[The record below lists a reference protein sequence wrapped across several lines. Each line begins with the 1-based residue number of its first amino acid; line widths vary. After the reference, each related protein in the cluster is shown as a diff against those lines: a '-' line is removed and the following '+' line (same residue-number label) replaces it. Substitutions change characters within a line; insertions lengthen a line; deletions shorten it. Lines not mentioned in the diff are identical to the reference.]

1 MPRPYLCPATLRPAP
16 CDVRPCSLRHATL
29 RPCSLRPAP
38 CDMRPCDL
46 RRTTCDLLALFLLSA
61 AALAFEVN
69 LTRLFSVAQFY
80 HFAFMTVS
88 LALLG
93 FGASGTFLTLAGGI
107 ARRPARALSLLGWG
121 FALTAVGS
129 YGLTLAL
136 PFDSFRV
143 ALDPRQWGILAL
155 HYVALSLPFFCAG
168 AATGLLLSLRRGAV
182 GRTYAANLAGSALG
196 CLLAVLLPSRTGAEG
211 MVLLTAGLGGLSALL
226 FSRPRWP
233 GVLLQMAVIGGL
245 WLTAFHL
252 PPVLEIRLSPYKGL
266 SYALQYPDSRLL
278 FRAWNGV
285 SRVDV
290 VESSLIRS
298 LPGQGIACR
307 GQPPPQRALFV
318 DGDDLSPI
326 THVTDPA
333 ELAPLTD
340 CLLTA
345 LPYRLRP
352 GARTLVLDPRGG
364 WDLWVALAEGA
375 QSVTAV
381 EPNPLVV
388 AAVRAQGAWAGN
400 LYDRPDVAL
409 FVEDGRAFLARAGPE
424 YDVILMALSAPY
436 HPVTSGA
443 YSLAENYRYTVEGF
457 VAAMRRLTDGGLFVV
472 VRWAQSPPS
481 EEVRAFALA
490 VEAVERTGGDPAR
503 SLVALRS
510 YNQVLILAR
519 RGPFTPGELAA
530 IRAFAA
536 ARSLDLVY
544 APDIR
549 PEEANRYNV
558 MPTPEHYLA
567 FVGLMEAEDR
577 ARWLA
582 DYPFDVAP
590 PTDDRPFFGHFFR
603 WRQVPEVLAMAGH
616 IWQPFGGAGYLVLL
630 ALLGIAVVAAGALIL
645 LPLAGRWN
653 GIYPVQGRMN
663 PALQDRAGEW
673 NGIYPVQDRMNPAL
687 QGRMNPALQ
696 DRAGEWKGIYP
707 VQGRMNPALRGRMN
721 PALRL
726 APFGFLG
733 LGFMLVEIPLL
744 QRFILFLGHPAYAMA
759 GVLGALLLFSG
770 LGSLL
775 SARVSPRRALE
786 GVMGVVVLYGLGMP
800 LLSGPLLGLPLWA
813 RAAVTVLGL
822 APLGVAMGMPF
833 PRLLEALQER
843 EPALVPWAWGVN
855 GALSVVA
862 SILAALMALSWG
874 FRAVLLAGAVAYL
887 GARLTSA
894 WAWRSPASGAAEPP
908 DR

>member
-1 MPRPYLCPATLRPAP
+1 MLPA
-16 CDVRPCSLRHATL
+16 
-29 RPCSLRPAP
+29 
-38 CDMRPCDL
+38 
-46 RRTTCDLLALFLLSA
+46 TCDLLALSLLSA
-61 AALAFEVN
+61 ASLAFEVN

-93 FGASGTFLTLAGGI
+93 FGASGTFLSLAGGRI
-107 ARRPARALSLLGWG
+107 RHPERALTLLAWT

-129 YGLTLAL
+129 YGLTQAL

-168 AATGLLLSLRRGAV
+168 AATGLLLSLQRGAV
-182 GRTYAANLAGSALG
+182 GRTYAANLAGSGLG
-196 CLLAVLLPSRTGAEG
+196 CLLAVVLPSRTGAEG

-233 GVLLQMAVIGGL
+233 GTLLQLAVAGGL
-245 WLTAFHL
+245 FLTAFHL

-266 SYALQYPDSRLL
+266 SYALLYPDSRLL
-278 FRAWNGV
+278 FRAWNGI

-307 GQPPPQRALFV
+307 GQPPPQRALFL

-352 GARTLVLDPRGG
+352 GARALVLDPRGG

-375 QSVTAV
+375 RSVTAV

-424 YDVILMALSAPY
+424 YDVILIALPAPY

-443 YSLAENYRYTVEGF
+443 YSLAENYRYTVESF
-457 VAAMRRLTDGGLFVV
+457 VAAMRRLTDGGLFGV
-472 VRWAQSPPS
+472 VRWTQSPPS

-510 YNQVLILAR
+510 YNQMLILAR
-519 RGPFTPGELAA
+519 RGPFTAPELAA
-530 IRAFAA
+530 IRQFAA

-577 ARWLA
+577 TRWLA
-582 DYPFDVAP
+582 AYPFDVAP

-616 IWQPFGGAGYLVLL
+616 VWQPFGGAGYLVPL
-630 ALLGIAVVAAGALIL
+630 ALLGIAVVAAAGLIL
-645 LPLAGRWN
+645 LPLAGQWN
-653 GIYPVQGRMN
+653 GIYPVQDGMNPGLRGRIN

-673 NGIYPVQDRMNPAL
+673 NGIYPVQDGMNPGLRGRINL
-687 QGRMNPALQ
+687 QGR
-696 DRAGEWKGIYP
+696 I
-707 VQGRMNPALRGRMN
+707 N

-775 SARVSPRRALE
+775 SARVPPRRALE
-786 GVMGVVVLYGLGMP
+786 GVVGVVVLYGLGMS
-800 LLSGPLLGLPLWA
+800 LLSGPLLGLPFWA
-813 RAAVTVLGL
+813 RATITGLGL

-833 PRLLEALQER
+833 PRLLGALQER

-862 SILAALMALSWG
+862 SVLAALMALSWG

-887 GARLTSA
+887 GARLTSV
-894 WAWRSPASGAAEPP
+894 WAWGSPASGAAEPP
-908 DR
+908 PR

>member
-1 MPRPYLCPATLRPAP
+1 
-16 CDVRPCSLRHATL
+16 
-29 RPCSLRPAP
+29 
-38 CDMRPCDL
+38 MRDTRDAMRFLP
-46 RRTTCDLLALFLLSA
+46 ALFLLSA
-61 AALAFEVN
+61 ATLALEVN

-93 FGASGTFLTLAGGI
+93 FGASGTFLSLAGGRI
-107 ARRPARALSLLGWG
+107 RHPEHALALLAWG
-121 FALTAVGS
+121 FALSAVGS
-129 YGLTLAL
+129 YGLTQAL

-143 ALDPRQWGILAL
+143 ARNPRQWGILAL

-168 AATGLLLSLRRGAV
+168 AATGLLLSLQRGRV
-182 GRTYAANLAGSALG
+182 GRTYAANLTGSALG
-196 CLLAVLLPSRTGAEG
+196 CLLAVTLPSHTGAEG
-211 MVLLTAGLGGLSALL
+211 MVLLAAALGGLSALL
-226 FSRPRWP
+226 FSRPGRM
-233 GVLLQMAVIGGL
+233 GTLLQLGVAGGL
-245 WLTAFHL
+245 LLSAFRP

-266 SYALQYPDSRLL
+266 SYALRYPDSRLL
-278 FRAWNGV
+278 FRGWNGI

-326 THVTDPA
+326 THVADPA

-352 GARTLVLDPRGG
+352 GARALVLEPRGG

-375 QSVTAV
+375 RSVTAV

-400 LYDRPDVAL
+400 PYDRPGVSP
-409 FVEDGRAFLARAGPE
+409 VMEDGRAFLARAGPQ
-424 YDVILMALSAPY
+424 YDVILMALPAPY

-457 VAAMRRLTDGGLFVV
+457 VAAMRRLADGGLLAA

-490 VEAVERTGGDPAR
+490 VEAVARTGGDPAR

-519 RGPFTPGELAA
+519 RGPFTPPELAA

-567 FVGLMEAEDR
+567 FVGLMRAEDR

-582 DYPFDVAP
+582 DYPFDVSP

-616 IWQPFGGAGYLVLL
+616 VWQPFGGAGYLVVL
-630 ALLGIAVVAAGALIL
+630 ALLGIAVVAAAGLIL
-645 LPLAGRWN
+645 LPLAGRKPRR
-653 GIYPVQGRMN
+653 GQPRRGKACPCPIGQPRRGKACPCPIGQPQGPR
-663 PALQDRAGEW
+663 PEGLPLQ
-673 NGIYPVQDRMNPAL
+673 
-687 QGRMNPALQ
+687 
-696 DRAGEWKGIYP
+696 
-707 VQGRMNPALRGRMN
+707 
-721 PALRL
+721 L

-733 LGFMLVEIPLL
+733 LAFMLVEIPLL

-759 GVLGALLLFSG
+759 GVLGALLFFSG

-775 SARVSPRRALE
+775 SARVSPRRALN
-786 GVMGVVVLYGLGMP
+786 GVVGVVVLYGLGMP
-800 LLSGPLLGLPLWA
+800 LLSGPLLGLPFWA
-813 RAAVTVLGL
+813 RAAVAALGL
-822 APLGVAMGMPF
+822 APLGVTMGMPF

-843 EPALVPWAWGVN
+843 APALVPWAWGVN

-862 SILAALMALSWG
+862 SVLAALMALSWG
-874 FRAVLLAGAVAYL
+874 FRAVLLAGAAAYL
-887 GARLTSA
+887 GARLTAA
-894 WAWRSPASGAAEPP
+894 WAWGSPASGAAEPP
-908 DR
+908 AR

>member
-1 MPRPYLCPATLRPAP
+1 MDNGHTPRTPTGSPVPGTTERRSPQCAPRALRPAI
-16 CDVRPCSLRHATL
+16 CD
-29 RPCSLRPAP
+29 LRPAS
-38 CDMRPCDL
+38 CDL
-46 RRTTCDLLALFLLSA
+46 SALFLLSA
-61 AALAFEVN
+61 ACLAFEVN
-69 LTRLFSVAQFY
+69 LIRLFSVAQFY

-93 FGASGTFLTLAGGI
+93 FGASGTFLSLAGGRI
-107 ARRPARALSLLGWG
+107 RRPERALALLAWG
-121 FALTAVGS
+121 FALGAIGS
-129 YGLTLAL
+129 YGLTQAL

-143 ALDPRQWGILAL
+143 ALDGRQWGILAL
-155 HYVALSLPFFCAG
+155 HYVALSFPFFCAG
-168 AATGLLLSLRRGAV
+168 AATGLLLSLRRGRV
-182 GRTYAANLAGSALG
+182 GRTYAANLTGSALG
-196 CLLAVLLPSRTGAEG
+196 CLLAVVAPSYTGAEG
-211 MVLLTAGLGGLSALL
+211 MVLLTAALGGLSALL
-226 FSRPRWP
+226 FSRSRWP
-233 GVLLQMAVIGGL
+233 AALLQSALVGGL
-245 WLTAFHL
+245 LLTAFRP
-252 PPVLEIRLSPYKGL
+252 PPVLEIRFSPYKGL

-278 FRAWNGV
+278 LRAWNGI

-326 THVTDPA
+326 THVSDPT
-333 ELAPLTD
+333 EPAPLTD

-352 GARTLVLDPRGG
+352 GARALVLDPRGG

-375 QSVTAV
+375 RSVTAV

-388 AAVRAQGAWAGN
+388 AAVRAQGAWAGD
-400 LYDRPDVAL
+400 LYNRPDVAL

-424 YDVILMALSAPY
+424 YDVILFALSAPY

-457 VAAMRRLTDGGLFVV
+457 VAAMRRLTDDGLLVV

-519 RGPFTPGELAA
+519 RGPFTAPELAA
-530 IRAFAA
+530 IREFAA

-558 MPTPEHYLA
+558 MPTPDHYLA
-567 FVGLMEAEDR
+567 FVGLLEAEDR

-590 PTDDRPFFGHFFR
+590 STDDRPFFGHFFR
-603 WRQVPEVLAMAGH
+603 WRQMPEVLAMAGH
-616 IWQPFGGAGYLVLL
+616 VWQPFGGAGYLVPL
-630 ALLGIAVVAAGALIL
+630 ALLGIAVAAAVVLIL
-645 LPLAGRWN
+645 LPLAGRKTV
-653 GIYPVQGRMN
+653 GAGLAPAPGGQPRGKQPQGL
-663 PALQDRAGEW
+663 PLQ
-673 NGIYPVQDRMNPAL
+673 
-687 QGRMNPALQ
+687 
-696 DRAGEWKGIYP
+696 
-707 VQGRMNPALRGRMN
+707 
-721 PALRL
+721 L

-733 LGFMLVEIPLL
+733 LAFMLVEIPLL

-759 GVLGALLLFSG
+759 GVLGALLFFSG

-775 SARVSPRRALE
+775 SARVPPRWALG
-786 GVMGVVVLYGLGMP
+786 GVVGVVVLYGLGMP
-800 LLSGPLLGLPLWA
+800 LLSGPLLGLPFWA
-813 RAAVTVLGL
+813 RAAVTGLGL
-822 APLGVAMGMPF
+822 APLGIAMGMPF
-833 PRLLEALQER
+833 PRLLGALQER

-862 SILAALMALSWG
+862 SVLAALMALSWG
-874 FRAVLLAGAVAYL
+874 FRVVLIAGAAAYL

-894 WAWRSPASGAAEPP
+894 WAWRSPASGAAGPLA
-908 DR
+908 R

>member
-1 MPRPYLCPATLRPAP
+1 MDNGPAPRSPNGSPAASVTERRPPRHAPRALCPATRDPRPAP
-16 CDVRPCSLRHATL
+16 CDLP
-29 RPCSLRPAP
+29 
-38 CDMRPCDL
+38 
-46 RRTTCDLLALFLLSA
+46 ALFILSTA
-61 AALAFEVN
+61 CLAFEVN

-93 FGASGTFLTLAGGI
+93 FGASGTFLSLAGGWI
-107 ARRPARALSLLGWG
+107 RRPERALALLAWG
-121 FALTAVGS
+121 FALGAVGS
-129 YGLTLAL
+129 YGLTQAL

-143 ALDPRQWGILAL
+143 ALDGRQWGILAL
-155 HYVALSLPFFCAG
+155 HYVALSLPFFCVG
-168 AATGLLLSLRRGAV
+168 AATGLLLSLQRGRV
-182 GRTYAANLAGSALG
+182 GRTYAANLTGSALG
-196 CLLAVLLPSRTGAEG
+196 CLLAVVAPSRTGAEG
-211 MVLLTAGLGGLSALL
+211 MVLLTAALGGLSALL
-226 FSRPRWP
+226 FSRSRGPAA
-233 GVLLQMAVIGGL
+233 LLQSVLVGGL
-245 WLTAFHL
+245 LLMAFRP
-252 PPVLEIRLSPYKGL
+252 PPVLEIRLSPYRGL

-278 FRAWNGV
+278 LRAWNGV

-326 THVTDPA
+326 THVSDPA

-375 QSVTAV
+375 GSVTAV

-388 AAVRAQGAWAGN
+388 AAVRAQGAWAGD
-400 LYDRPDVAL
+400 LYDRPEVDL

-424 YDVILMALSAPY
+424 YEVILMALSAPY

-457 VAAMRRLTDGGLFVV
+457 VAAMRRLTDSGLLAV

-490 VEAVERTGGDPAR
+490 LEAVERTGGDPAQ

-519 RGPFTPGELAA
+519 RGPFTAPELAA
-530 IRAFAA
+530 IREFAA
-536 ARSLDLVY
+536 ARSLDLAY

-549 PEEANRYNV
+549 PEEANRYNI

-590 PTDDRPFFGHFFR
+590 PTDDCPFFGHFFR
-603 WRQVPEVLAMAGH
+603 WRQMPEVLAMAGH

-630 ALLGIAVVAAGALIL
+630 ALLGIAVVAAVVLIL
-645 LPLAGRWN
+645 LPLSGRKT
-653 GIYPVQGRMN
+653 V
-663 PALQDRAGEW
+663 RAGPA
-673 NGIYPVQDRMNPAL
+673 PVPGGQPQRLPL
-687 QGRMNPALQ
+687 Q
-696 DRAGEWKGIYP
+696 
-707 VQGRMNPALRGRMN
+707 
-721 PALRL
+721 L

-733 LGFMLVEIPLL
+733 LAFMLVEIPLL

-759 GVLGALLLFSG
+759 GVLGALLLSSG

-775 SARVSPRRALE
+775 SERVPLHRALG
-786 GVMGVVVLYGLGMP
+786 GVVGMVVLYGLGMP
-800 LLSGPLLGLPLWA
+800 LLSGPLLGLPFWA
-813 RAAVTVLGL
+813 RAAATALGL
-822 APLGVAMGMPF
+822 APLGIAMGMPF
-833 PRLLEALQER
+833 PRLLGALQER

-862 SILAALMALSWG
+862 SVLAALMALSWG
-874 FRAVLLAGAVAYL
+874 FRAVLIAGAAAYL
-887 GARLTSA
+887 GAWLTSA
-894 WAWRSPASGAAEPP
+894 WAWRSPASGAAGPLA
-908 DR
+908 R

>member
-1 MPRPYLCPATLRPAP
+1 
-16 CDVRPCSLRHATL
+16 
-29 RPCSLRPAP
+29 
-38 CDMRPCDL
+38 MR
-46 RRTTCDLLALFLLSA
+46 RATCDLLALSLLSA
-61 AALAFEVN
+61 ASLAFEVN

-93 FGASGTFLTLAGGI
+93 FGASGTFLSLAGGRI
-107 ARRPARALSLLGWG
+107 RHPERALTLLAWT

-129 YGLTLAL
+129 YGLTQAL

-168 AATGLLLSLRRGAV
+168 AATGLLLSLQRGAV
-182 GRTYAANLAGSALG
+182 GRTYAANLAGSGLG
-196 CLLAVLLPSRTGAEG
+196 CLLAVVLPSRTGAEG

-233 GVLLQMAVIGGL
+233 GTLLQLAVAGGL
-245 WLTAFHL
+245 FLTAFHL

-266 SYALQYPDSRLL
+266 SYALLYPDSRLL
-278 FRAWNGV
+278 FRAWNGI

-352 GARTLVLDPRGG
+352 GARALVLDPRGG

-375 QSVTAV
+375 RSVTAV

-424 YDVILMALSAPY
+424 YDVILIALPAPY

-443 YSLAENYRYTVEGF
+443 YSLAENYRYTVESF
-457 VAAMRRLTDGGLFVV
+457 VAAMRRLTDGGLFGV
-472 VRWAQSPPS
+472 VRWTQSPPS

-510 YNQVLILAR
+510 YNQMLILAR
-519 RGPFTPGELAA
+519 RGPFTAPELAA
-530 IRAFAA
+530 IRQFAA

-577 ARWLA
+577 TRWLA
-582 DYPFDVAP
+582 AYPFDVAP

-616 IWQPFGGAGYLVLL
+616 VWQPFGGAGYLVPL
-630 ALLGIAVVAAGALIL
+630 ALLGIAVVAAAGLIL
-645 LPLAGRWN
+645 LPLAG
-653 GIYPVQGRMN
+653 Q
-663 PALQDRAGEW
+663 W
-673 NGIYPVQDRMNPAL
+673 NGIYPVQDGMNPGLRGRINL
-687 QGRMNPALQ
+687 QGR
-696 DRAGEWKGIYP
+696 I
-707 VQGRMNPALRGRMN
+707 N

-775 SARVSPRRALE
+775 SARVPPRRALE
-786 GVMGVVVLYGLGMP
+786 GVVGVVVLYGLGMS
-800 LLSGPLLGLPLWA
+800 LLSGPLLGLPFWA
-813 RAAVTVLGL
+813 RATITGLGL

-833 PRLLEALQER
+833 PRLLGALQER

-862 SILAALMALSWG
+862 SVLAALMALSWG

-887 GARLTSA
+887 GARLTSV
-894 WAWRSPASGAAEPP
+894 WAWGSPASGAAEPP
-908 DR
+908 PR

>member
-1 MPRPYLCPATLRPAP
+1 M
-16 CDVRPCSLRHATL
+16 PCSLL
-29 RPCSLRPAP
+29 G
-38 CDMRPCDL
+38 
-46 RRTTCDLLALFLLSA
+46 LFLLSA
-61 AALAFEVN
+61 ATLAFEVN
-69 LTRLFSVAQFY
+69 LVRLFSVSQFY

-93 FGASGTFLTLAGGI
+93 FGASGTFLSLAGGRI
-107 ARRPARALSLLGWG
+107 RRPERALALLAWG
-121 FALTAVGS
+121 FALSAVGA
-129 YGLTLAL
+129 YGLTQAL

-143 ALDPRQWGILAL
+143 TLDPGQWGILTL

-168 AATGLLLSLRRGAV
+168 AATGLLLAIRRGQV

-196 CLLAVLLPSRTGAEG
+196 CLLAVVVPSRTGAEG
-211 MVLLTAGLGGLSALL
+211 MVFLTAALGGLSALL
-226 FSRPRWP
+226 FYRPRWP
-233 GVLLQMAVIGGL
+233 GALVQWLVAGGL
-245 WLTAFHL
+245 VLTAFRL

-278 FRAWNGV
+278 LRAWNGI

-326 THVTDPA
+326 THVSDPA

-352 GARTLVLDPRGG
+352 GARALVLDPRGG

-375 QSVTAV
+375 RSVTAV

-409 FVEDGRAFLARAGPE
+409 FIEDGRAFLARAGPE
-424 YDVILMALSAPY
+424 YDVVLLALPSPY

-457 VAAMRRLTDGGLFVV
+457 VAAMRRLAEGGLLVV

-490 VEAVERTGGDPAR
+490 VEAVEQTGGNPKR

-519 RGPFTPGELAA
+519 RGPFTPPELATV
-530 IRAFAA
+530 RAFAA

-558 MPTPEHYLA
+558 MPTPEHYRA
-567 FVGLMEAEDR
+567 FVGLMEAEDQ

-582 DYPFDVAP
+582 DYPFDVSP

-603 WRQVPEVLAMAGH
+603 WRQIPEVLAMAGH
-616 IWQPFGGAGYLVLL
+616 IWQPFGGAGYLVPL
-630 ALLGIAVVAAGALIL
+630 ALLGIAVGAAVVLIL
-645 LPLAGRWN
+645 MPLAGGQPAGRQPA
-653 GIYPVQGRMN
+653 GRQPAGGQPQGL
-663 PALQDRAGEW
+663 P
-673 NGIYPVQDRMNPAL
+673 
-687 QGRMNPALQ
+687 
-696 DRAGEWKGIYP
+696 
-707 VQGRMNPALRGRMN
+707 
-721 PALRL
+721 LRL

-733 LGFMLVEIPLL
+733 LAFMLVEIPLL

-775 SARVSPRRALE
+775 SARVPPRRALE
-786 GVMGVVVLYGLGMP
+786 GVVGVVVLYGLGMP
-800 LLSGPLLGLPLWA
+800 LFSGPLLGLPFGA
-813 RAAVTVLGL
+813 RAAVAALGL
-822 APLGVAMGMPF
+822 APLGLAMGMPF
-833 PRLLEALQER
+833 PRLLGALQER

-862 SILAALMALSWG
+862 SVLAALMALSWG
-874 FRAVLLAGAVAYL
+874 FRAVLLAGAAAYL
-887 GARLTSA
+887 GAWLTSA
-894 WAWRSPASGAAEPP
+894 WAWRSPASGTAEPP
-908 DR
+908 AR

>member
-1 MPRPYLCPATLRPAP
+1 
-16 CDVRPCSLRHATL
+16 
-29 RPCSLRPAP
+29 
-38 CDMRPCDL
+38 MR
-46 RRTTCDLLALFLLSA
+46 RATCDLLALSLLSA
-61 AALAFEVN
+61 ASLAFEVN

-93 FGASGTFLTLAGGI
+93 FGASGTFLSLAGGRI
-107 ARRPARALSLLGWG
+107 RHPERALTLLAWT

-129 YGLTLAL
+129 YGLTQAL

-196 CLLAVLLPSRTGAEG
+196 CLLAVVLPSRTGAEG

-233 GVLLQMAVIGGL
+233 GTLLQLAVAGGL
-245 WLTAFHL
+245 FLTAFHL

-266 SYALQYPDSRLL
+266 SYALLYPDSRLL
-278 FRAWNGV
+278 FRAWNGI

-352 GARTLVLDPRGG
+352 GARALVLDPRGG

-375 QSVTAV
+375 RSVTAV

-424 YDVILMALSAPY
+424 YDVILMALPAPY

-457 VAAMRRLTDGGLFVV
+457 VAAMRRLTDGGLFGV
-472 VRWAQSPPS
+472 VRWTQSPPS

-490 VEAVERTGGDPAR
+490 VEAVERTGGDPER

-519 RGPFTPGELAA
+519 RGPFTAPELAA
-530 IRAFAA
+530 IRQFAA

-582 DYPFDVAP
+582 AYPFDVAP

-616 IWQPFGGAGYLVLL
+616 VWQPFGGAGYLVPL
-630 ALLGIAVVAAGALIL
+630 ALLGIAVVAAAGLIL

-653 GIYPVQGRMN
+653 RGRIN
-663 PALQDRAGEW
+663 PALRDRAGEW
-673 NGIYPVQDRMNPAL
+673 NGIYPVQD
-687 QGRMNPALQ
+687 GINPALQ
-696 DRAGEWKGIYP
+696 DRINP
-707 VQGRMNPALRGRMN
+707 VLQDRIN

-775 SARVSPRRALE
+775 SARVPPRRALE
-786 GVMGVVVLYGLGMP
+786 GVVGVVVLYGLGMS
-800 LLSGPLLGLPLWA
+800 LLSGPLLGLPFWA
-813 RAAVTVLGL
+813 RAAVTGLGL

-833 PRLLEALQER
+833 PRLLGALQER

-862 SILAALMALSWG
+862 SVLAALMALSWG

-894 WAWRSPASGAAEPP
+894 WAWGSPASGAAEPP
-908 DR
+908 PR

>member
-1 MPRPYLCPATLRPAP
+1 
-16 CDVRPCSLRHATL
+16 
-29 RPCSLRPAP
+29 
-38 CDMRPCDL
+38 MR
-46 RRTTCDLLALFLLSA
+46 RATCDLLALSLLSA
-61 AALAFEVN
+61 ASLAFEVN

-93 FGASGTFLTLAGGI
+93 FGASGTFLSLAGGRI
-107 ARRPARALSLLGWG
+107 RHPERALTLLAWT

-129 YGLTLAL
+129 YGLTQAL

-196 CLLAVLLPSRTGAEG
+196 CLLAVVLPSRTGAEG

-233 GVLLQMAVIGGL
+233 GTLLQLAVAGGL
-245 WLTAFHL
+245 FLTAFHL

-266 SYALQYPDSRLL
+266 SYALLYPDSRLL
-278 FRAWNGV
+278 FRAWNGI

-352 GARTLVLDPRGG
+352 GARALVLDPRGG

-375 QSVTAV
+375 RSVTAV

-424 YDVILMALSAPY
+424 YDVILMALPAPY

-457 VAAMRRLTDGGLFVV
+457 VAAMRRLTDGGLFGV
-472 VRWAQSPPS
+472 VRWTQSPPS

-490 VEAVERTGGDPAR
+490 VEAVERTGGDPAW

-519 RGPFTPGELAA
+519 RGPFTAPELAA
-530 IRAFAA
+530 IRQFAA

-582 DYPFDVAP
+582 AYPFDVAP

-616 IWQPFGGAGYLVLL
+616 VWQPFGGAGYLVPL
-630 ALLGIAVVAAGALIL
+630 ALLGIAVVAAAGLIL

-653 GIYPVQGRMN
+653 RGRIN
-663 PALQDRAGEW
+663 PALRDRAGEW
-673 NGIYPVQDRMNPAL
+673 NGIYPVQD
-687 QGRMNPALQ
+687 GINPALQ
-696 DRAGEWKGIYP
+696 DRINP
-707 VQGRMNPALRGRMN
+707 VLQDRIN

-775 SARVSPRRALE
+775 SARVPPRRALE
-786 GVMGVVVLYGLGMP
+786 GVVGVVVLYGLGMS
-800 LLSGPLLGLPLWA
+800 LLSGPLLGLPFWA
-813 RAAVTVLGL
+813 RAAVTGLGL

-833 PRLLEALQER
+833 PRLLGALQER

-862 SILAALMALSWG
+862 SVLAALMALSWG

-894 WAWRSPASGAAEPP
+894 WAWESPASGAAEPP
-908 DR
+908 PR

>member
-1 MPRPYLCPATLRPAP
+1 
-16 CDVRPCSLRHATL
+16 
-29 RPCSLRPAP
+29 
-38 CDMRPCDL
+38 MR
-46 RRTTCDLLALFLLSA
+46 RATCDLLALSLLSA
-61 AALAFEVN
+61 ASLAFEVN

-93 FGASGTFLTLAGGI
+93 FGASGTFLSLAGGRI
-107 ARRPARALSLLGWG
+107 RHPERALTLLAWT

-129 YGLTLAL
+129 YGLTQAL

-168 AATGLLLSLRRGAV
+168 AATGLLLSLQRGAV
-182 GRTYAANLAGSALG
+182 GRTYAANLAGSGLG
-196 CLLAVLLPSRTGAEG
+196 CLLAVVLPSRTGAEG

-233 GVLLQMAVIGGL
+233 GTLLQLAVAGGL
-245 WLTAFHL
+245 FLIAFHL

-266 SYALQYPDSRLL
+266 SYALLYPDSRLL
-278 FRAWNGV
+278 FRAWNGI

-352 GARTLVLDPRGG
+352 GARALVLDPRGG

-375 QSVTAV
+375 RSVTAV

-424 YDVILMALSAPY
+424 YDVILIALPAPY

-443 YSLAENYRYTVEGF
+443 YSLAENYRYTVESF
-457 VAAMRRLTDGGLFVV
+457 VAAMRRLTDGGLFGV
-472 VRWAQSPPS
+472 VRWTQSPPS

-519 RGPFTPGELAA
+519 RGPFTAPELAA
-530 IRAFAA
+530 IRQFAA

-577 ARWLA
+577 TRWLA
-582 DYPFDVAP
+582 AYPFDVAP

-616 IWQPFGGAGYLVLL
+616 VWQPFGGAGYLVPL
-630 ALLGIAVVAAGALIL
+630 ALLGIAVVAAAGLIL
-645 LPLAGRWN
+645 LPLAGQWN
-653 GIYPVQGRMN
+653 GIYPVQDGMNPGLRGRIN

-673 NGIYPVQDRMNPAL
+673 NGIYPVQDGMNPGLRGRINL
-687 QGRMNPALQ
+687 QGR
-696 DRAGEWKGIYP
+696 I
-707 VQGRMNPALRGRMN
+707 N

-775 SARVSPRRALE
+775 SARVPPRRALE
-786 GVMGVVVLYGLGMP
+786 GVVGVVVLYGLGMS
-800 LLSGPLLGLPLWA
+800 LLSGPLLGLPFWA
-813 RAAVTVLGL
+813 RATITGLGL

-833 PRLLEALQER
+833 PRLLGALQER

-862 SILAALMALSWG
+862 SVLAALMALSWG

-894 WAWRSPASGAAEPP
+894 WAWGSPASGAAEPP
-908 DR
+908 PR

>member
-1 MPRPYLCPATLRPAP
+1 MNEGHVPRRSAFRPVGSVAECHPPRPAP
-16 CDVRPCSLRHATL
+16 RDF
-29 RPCSLRPAP
+29 
-38 CDMRPCDL
+38 
-46 RRTTCDLLALFLLSA
+46 LALFLLSA
-61 AALAFEVN
+61 ASLAFEVN

-93 FGASGTFLTLAGGI
+93 FGASGTFLSLAEGI
-107 ARRPARALSLLGWG
+107 ARRPGRALSLLGWG
-121 FALTAVGS
+121 FAITAVGS
-129 YGLTLAL
+129 CGLTQAL

-143 ALDPRQWGILAL
+143 ALDPRQWGVLAL

-196 CLLAVLLPSRTGAEG
+196 CLLAVTLPSLTGAEG
-211 MVLLTAGLGGLSALL
+211 MVFLTAGLGGLSALL
-226 FSRPRWP
+226 FSRSRPP
-233 GVLLQMAVIGGL
+233 GALLQLAVAGGL

-278 FRAWNGV
+278 FRAWNGI

-290 VESSLIRS
+290 LESSLVRS

-307 GQPPPQRALFV
+307 GQPPPQRGLFV
-318 DGDDLSPI
+318 DGDDLSPV
-326 THVTDPA
+326 THVTGPA
-333 ELAPLTD
+333 ELALLTD

-352 GARTLVLDPRGG
+352 GAQVLVLDPRGG
-364 WDLWVALAEGA
+364 WDLWVAQALGA
-375 QSVTAV
+375 RSVTAV

-388 AAVRAQGAWAGN
+388 AAVRAQGAWAGD
-400 LYDRPDVAL
+400 LYDRPDVTL

-457 VAAMRRLTDGGLFVV
+457 VAAMRRLTDGGLLAV

-536 ARSLDLVY
+536 ARSLDLAY

-567 FVGLMEAEDR
+567 FVGLMETEDR

-582 DYPFDVAP
+582 DYPFEVSP

-603 WRQVPEVLAMAGH
+603 WRQMPEVLAMAGH
-616 IWQPFGGAGYLVLL
+616 VWQPFGGAGYLVVL

-645 LPLAGRWN
+645 LPLAGRKPA
-653 GIYPVQGRMN
+653 GQPQGL
-663 PALQDRAGEW
+663 PLH
-673 NGIYPVQDRMNPAL
+673 L
-687 QGRMNPALQ
+687 T
-696 DRAGEWKGIYP
+696 
-707 VQGRMNPALRGRMN
+707 
-721 PALRL
+721 
-726 APFGFLG
+726 PFGFLG

-775 SARVSPRRALE
+775 SARVPPRRALE
-786 GVMGVVVLYGLGMP
+786 GVVGVVVLYGLGMS
-800 LLSGPLLGLPLWA
+800 LLSGPLLGLPFWA
-813 RAAVTVLGL
+813 RATVTSLGL
-822 APLGVAMGMPF
+822 APLGIAMGMPF
-833 PRLLEALQER
+833 PRLLGALQEQ

-862 SILAALMALSWG
+862 SVLAALMALSWG

-894 WAWRSPASGAAEPP
+894 WAWRSPASDVAGPP
-908 DR
+908 AR

>member
-1 MPRPYLCPATLRPAP
+1 MLLA
-16 CDVRPCSLRHATL
+16 
-29 RPCSLRPAP
+29 
-38 CDMRPCDL
+38 
-46 RRTTCDLLALFLLSA
+46 LALFLLSA
-61 AALAFEVN
+61 ASLAFEVN

-93 FGASGTFLTLAGGI
+93 FGASGTFLSLAGGRI
-107 ARRPARALSLLGWG
+107 RHPERALTLLAWT

-129 YGLTLAL
+129 YGLTQAL

-168 AATGLLLSLRRGAV
+168 AATGLLLSLQRGAV
-182 GRTYAANLAGSALG
+182 GRTYAANLAGSGLG
-196 CLLAVLLPSRTGAEG
+196 CLLAVVLPSRTGAEG

-233 GVLLQMAVIGGL
+233 GTLLQLAVAGGL
-245 WLTAFHL
+245 FLTAFHL

-266 SYALQYPDSRLL
+266 SYALLYPDSRLL
-278 FRAWNGV
+278 FRAWNGI

-352 GARTLVLDPRGG
+352 EARALVLDPRGG

-375 QSVTAV
+375 RSVTAV

-424 YDVILMALSAPY
+424 YDVILMALPAPY

-457 VAAMRRLTDGGLFVV
+457 VAAMRRLTDGGLFGV
-472 VRWAQSPPS
+472 VRWTQSPPS

-519 RGPFTPGELAA
+519 RGPFTAPELAA
-530 IRAFAA
+530 IRQFAA

-582 DYPFDVAP
+582 AYPFDVAP

-616 IWQPFGGAGYLVLL
+616 VWQPFGGAGYLVPL
-630 ALLGIAVVAAGALIL
+630 ALLGIAVVAAAGLIL

-653 GIYPVQGRMN
+653 GIYPVQDGMNPGLRGRIN

-673 NGIYPVQDRMNPAL
+673 NGIYPVQDGMNPGLRGRINPAL
-687 QGRMNPALQ
+687 QGR
-696 DRAGEWKGIYP
+696 I
-707 VQGRMNPALRGRMN
+707 N

-775 SARVSPRRALE
+775 SARVPPRRALE
-786 GVMGVVVLYGLGMP
+786 GVVGVVVLYGLGMS
-800 LLSGPLLGLPLWA
+800 LLSGPLLGLPFWA
-813 RAAVTVLGL
+813 RAAITGLGL

-833 PRLLEALQER
+833 PRLLGALQER

-862 SILAALMALSWG
+862 SVLAALMALSWG

-894 WAWRSPASGAAEPP
+894 WAWGSPASGAAEPP
-908 DR
+908 PR

>member
-1 MPRPYLCPATLRPAP
+1 
-16 CDVRPCSLRHATL
+16 
-29 RPCSLRPAP
+29 
-38 CDMRPCDL
+38 MR
-46 RRTTCDLLALFLLSA
+46 RATCDLLALSLLSA
-61 AALAFEVN
+61 ASLAFEVN

-93 FGASGTFLTLAGGI
+93 FGASGTFLSLAGGRI
-107 ARRPARALSLLGWG
+107 RHPERALTLLAWT

-129 YGLTLAL
+129 YGLTQAL

-168 AATGLLLSLRRGAV
+168 AATGLLLSLQRGAV
-182 GRTYAANLAGSALG
+182 GRTYAANLAGSGLG
-196 CLLAVLLPSRTGAEG
+196 CLLAVVLPSRTGAEG

-233 GVLLQMAVIGGL
+233 GTLLQLAVAGGL
-245 WLTAFHL
+245 FLTAFHL

-266 SYALQYPDSRLL
+266 SYALLYPDSRLL
-278 FRAWNGV
+278 FRAWNGI

-307 GQPPPQRALFV
+307 GQPPPQRALFL

-352 GARTLVLDPRGG
+352 GARALVLDPRGG

-375 QSVTAV
+375 RSVTAV

-424 YDVILMALSAPY
+424 YDVILIALPAPY

-443 YSLAENYRYTVEGF
+443 YSLAENYRYTVESF
-457 VAAMRRLTDGGLFVV
+457 VAAMRRLTDGGLFGV
-472 VRWAQSPPS
+472 VRWTQSPPS

-510 YNQVLILAR
+510 YNQMLILAR
-519 RGPFTPGELAA
+519 RGPFTAPELAA
-530 IRAFAA
+530 IRQFAA

-577 ARWLA
+577 TRWLA
-582 DYPFDVAP
+582 AYPFDVAP

-616 IWQPFGGAGYLVLL
+616 VWQPFGGAGYLVPL
-630 ALLGIAVVAAGALIL
+630 ALLGIAVVAAAGLIL
-645 LPLAGRWN
+645 LPLAG
-653 GIYPVQGRMN
+653 Q
-663 PALQDRAGEW
+663 W
-673 NGIYPVQDRMNPAL
+673 NGIYPVQDGMNPGLRGRINL
-687 QGRMNPALQ
+687 QGR
-696 DRAGEWKGIYP
+696 I
-707 VQGRMNPALRGRMN
+707 N

-775 SARVSPRRALE
+775 SARVPPRRALE
-786 GVMGVVVLYGLGMP
+786 GVVGVVVLYGLGMS
-800 LLSGPLLGLPLWA
+800 LLSGPLLGLPFWA
-813 RAAVTVLGL
+813 RATITGLGL

-833 PRLLEALQER
+833 PRLLGALQER

-862 SILAALMALSWG
+862 SVLAALMALSWG

-887 GARLTSA
+887 GARLTSV
-894 WAWRSPASGAAEPP
+894 WAWGSPASGAAEPP
-908 DR
+908 PR

>member
-1 MPRPYLCPATLRPAP
+1 MRPAT
-16 CDVRPCSLRHATL
+16 CN
-29 RPCSLRPAP
+29 
-38 CDMRPCDL
+38 
-46 RRTTCDLLALFLLSA
+46 LLGLFLLSA

-93 FGASGTFLTLAGGI
+93 FGASGTFLSLAGGRI
-107 ARRPARALSLLGWG
+107 RRPERALTLLAWG
-121 FALTAVGS
+121 FALGAPGS
-129 YGLTLAL
+129 YGLTQAL

-143 ALDPRQWGILAL
+143 VLDGRQWGILAL

-168 AATGLLLSLRRGAV
+168 AATGLLLSLRRGQV
-182 GRTYAANLAGSALG
+182 GRTYAANLTGSALG
-196 CLLAVLLPSRTGAEG
+196 CLLAVTAPSRTGAEG
-211 MVLLTAGLGGLSALL
+211 MVLLTAALGGLSALL

-233 GVLLQMAVIGGL
+233 AALLQLAVAGGL
-245 WLTAFHL
+245 LLTAFRP
-252 PPVLEIRLSPYKGL
+252 PPVLQIRLSPYKGL

-278 FRAWNGV
+278 LHAWNGI

-318 DGDDLSPI
+318 DGDDLSPV
-326 THVTDPA
+326 THVSDPA

-352 GARTLVLDPRGG
+352 GARALVLDPRGG

-375 QSVTAV
+375 RSVTAV

-388 AAVRAQGAWAGN
+388 AAVRAQGAWAGD
-400 LYDRPDVAL
+400 LYSRPDVSL
-409 FVEDGRAFLARAGPE
+409 FVEDGRAFLARAGPP
-424 YDVILMALSAPY
+424 YDVILFALSTPY

-457 VAAMRRLTDGGLFVV
+457 VAAMRRLTEGGLLVV

-490 VEAVERTGGDPAR
+490 LEAVERTGGDPVRA
-503 SLVALRS
+503 LVALRS

-519 RGPFTPGELAA
+519 RGPFTPEERAA
-530 IRAFAA
+530 IREFAA

-558 MPTPEHYLA
+558 MPTPEHYRA
-567 FVGLMEAEDR
+567 FVGLMGAEDR

-582 DYPFDVAP
+582 DSPFDVAP

-603 WRQVPEVLAMAGH
+603 WRQIPEVLAMAGH
-616 IWQPFGGAGYLVLL
+616 VWQPFGGAGYLVPL
-630 ALLGIAVVAAGALIL
+630 ALLGISIVAAAVLIL
-645 LPLAGRWN
+645 LPLASPPPRRLRRHPLPSPDQKVRRGE
-653 GIYPVQGRMN
+653 GAGGGVRM
-663 PALQDRAGEW
+663 
-673 NGIYPVQDRMNPAL
+673 
-687 QGRMNPALQ
+687 
-696 DRAGEWKGIYP
+696 
-707 VQGRMNPALRGRMN
+707 
-721 PALRL
+721 

-733 LGFMLVEIPLL
+733 LAFMLVEIPLL

-775 SARVSPRRALE
+775 SARVPPRRALG
-786 GVMGVVVLYGLGMP
+786 GVVGMVVLYGLGMS
-800 LLSGPLLGLPLWA
+800 LLSEPLLGLPFWA
-813 RAAVTVLGL
+813 RAAVTGLGL

-862 SILAALMALSWG
+862 SVLAALMALSWG
-874 FRAVLLAGAVAYL
+874 FRAVLIAGAAAYL
-887 GARLTSA
+887 GAGLTSA
-894 WAWRSPASGAAEPP
+894 WAWRSPASGAAGPP
-908 DR
+908 AR

>member
-1 MPRPYLCPATLRPAP
+1 
-16 CDVRPCSLRHATL
+16 
-29 RPCSLRPAP
+29 
-38 CDMRPCDL
+38 MR
-46 RRTTCDLLALFLLSA
+46 RATCDLLALFLLSA
-61 AALAFEVN
+61 ASLAFEVN

-93 FGASGTFLTLAGGI
+93 FGASGTFLSLAGGRI
-107 ARRPARALSLLGWG
+107 RHPERALTLLAWT

-129 YGLTLAL
+129 YGLTQAL

-182 GRTYAANLAGSALG
+182 GRTYAANLAGSGLG
-196 CLLAVLLPSRTGAEG
+196 CLLAVVLPSRTGAEG

-233 GVLLQMAVIGGL
+233 GTLLQLAAVGGL

-266 SYALQYPDSRLL
+266 SYALLYPDSRLL
-278 FRAWNGV
+278 FRAWNGI

-352 GARTLVLDPRGG
+352 EARALVLDPRGG

-375 QSVTAV
+375 RSVTAV

-424 YDVILMALSAPY
+424 YDVILMALPAPY

-457 VAAMRRLTDGGLFVV
+457 VAAMRRLTDGGLFGV
-472 VRWAQSPPS
+472 VRWTQSPPS

-490 VEAVERTGGDPAR
+490 VEAVERTGGDPAW

-519 RGPFTPGELAA
+519 RGPFTAPELAA
-530 IRAFAA
+530 IRQFAA

-582 DYPFDVAP
+582 AYPFDVAP

-616 IWQPFGGAGYLVLL
+616 VWQPFGGAGYLVPL

-653 GIYPVQGRMN
+653 GIYPVQDGMNPGLRGRIN

-673 NGIYPVQDRMNPAL
+673 NGIYPVQDGMNP
-687 QGRMNPALQ
+687 GLQ
-696 DRAGEWKGIYP
+696 DRI
-707 VQGRMNPALRGRMN
+707 N

-775 SARVSPRRALE
+775 SARVPPRRALE
-786 GVMGVVVLYGLGMP
+786 GVVGVVVLYGLGMS
-800 LLSGPLLGLPLWA
+800 LLSGPLLGLPFWA
-813 RAAVTVLGL
+813 RAAVTGLGL

-833 PRLLEALQER
+833 PRLLGALQER

-862 SILAALMALSWG
+862 SVLAALMALSWG

-894 WAWRSPASGAAEPP
+894 WAWGSPASGAAEPP
-908 DR
+908 PR

>member
-1 MPRPYLCPATLRPAP
+1 MDNGRAPRNPPGSPAPGIVEHRPPRQAPRAPSPATHDLRPAP
-16 CDVRPCSLRHATL
+16 WNLS
-29 RPCSLRPAP
+29 
-38 CDMRPCDL
+38 
-46 RRTTCDLLALFLLSA
+46 ALFLLSA
-61 AALAFEVN
+61 ASLAFEVN

-93 FGASGTFLTLAGGI
+93 FGASGTFLSLAGGVT
-107 ARRPARALSLLGWG
+107 RRPGRALSLLSWG
-121 FALTAVGS
+121 FAVTAIGS
-129 YGLTLAL
+129 YGLTQAL

-143 ALDPRQWGILAL
+143 PLDGRQWGILAL

-168 AATGLLLSLRRGAV
+168 AATGLLLSIRWGQV
-182 GRTYAANLAGSALG
+182 GRTYAANLAGSAVG
-196 CLLAVLLPSRTGAEG
+196 CLLAVTAPSRIGAEG
-211 MVLLTAGLGGLSALL
+211 VVLLTAALGGLSALL

-233 GVLLQMAVIGGL
+233 AALVQSTLVGGL
-245 WLTAFHL
+245 LLLAFRL

-266 SYALQYPDSRLL
+266 SYALRYPDSHLL
-278 FRAWNGV
+278 LRAWNGI

-290 VESSLIRS
+290 VESSMIRS

-326 THVTDPA
+326 THVSDPA
-333 ELAPLTD
+333 GLAPLTD

-352 GARTLVLDPRGG
+352 GARALVLDPRGG

-375 QSVTAV
+375 RSVTAV

-400 LYDRPDVAL
+400 LYDRPDISL
-409 FVEDGRAFLARAGPE
+409 FVEDGRAFLARAGPQ
-424 YDVILMALSAPY
+424 YDVILVALPTPY

-457 VAAMRRLTDGGLFVV
+457 AAAMRRLTDGGLLTV

-530 IRAFAA
+530 IREFAA
-536 ARSLDLVY
+536 ARSLDLAY

-549 PEEANRYNV
+549 PEEANRYNI
-558 MPTPEHYLA
+558 MPAPEHYLA
-567 FVGLMEAEDR
+567 FAGLMGAEDR

-582 DYPFDVAP
+582 DYPFDVTP
-590 PTDDRPFFGHFFR
+590 PTDDHPFFGHFFR
-603 WRQVPEVLAMAGH
+603 WQQVPEVLAMAGH
-616 IWQPFGGAGYLVLL
+616 VWQPFGGAGYLVPL
-630 ALLGIAVVAAGALIL
+630 ALLGISIIAAVALIL
-645 LPLAGRWN
+645 LPLAGRN
-653 GIYPVQGRMN
+653 PVGATARVT
-663 PALQDRAGEW
+663 PASPGLLLQL
-673 NGIYPVQDRMNPAL
+673 V
-687 QGRMNPALQ
+687 
-696 DRAGEWKGIYP
+696 
-707 VQGRMNPALRGRMN
+707 
-721 PALRL
+721 
-726 APFGFLG
+726 PFGFLG
-733 LGFMLVEIPLL
+733 LAFMLVEIPLL

-775 SARVSPRRALE
+775 SARVPPCRAL
-786 GVMGVVVLYGLGMP
+786 GGVVGVVALYGLGMP
-800 LLSGPLLGLPLWA
+800 LLSGPLLGLPFGA
-813 RAAVTVLGL
+813 RAAVTALGL
-822 APLGVAMGMPF
+822 APLGMTMGMPF
-833 PRLLEALQER
+833 PRLLGALQER

-862 SILAALMALSWG
+862 SVLAALMALSWG
-874 FRAVLLAGAVAYL
+874 FRAVLIAGAAAYL
-887 GARLTSA
+887 GAWLTSA
-894 WAWRSPASGAAEPP
+894 WAWRSPSTDAAGPP
-908 DR
+908 AR